1 MIKQKTIIEV
11 KIGDRIYELS
21 CSGDS
26 PLGELHDALMQMK
39 GFCVERMVQAQKEEQ
54 EVADRLLQES
64 QEQPPC

>member
-21 CSGDS
+21 CNGDS

-54 EVADRLLQES
+54 EAADKHMEQSQQE
-64 QEQPPC
+64 PC